1 MTGALWAV
9 FSGIGFGVFQSFNRR
24 AVQGMDVYVATFLQL
39 LVSAVV
45 LVLLT
50 LVTDSWTMV
59 ESLTGT
65 AVLNFALAGIL
76 HFFIG
81 WTFLNASQKAIGAA
95 RTSSL
100 IGTIPIFGALFALVT
115 LGELPTLWGAVGIGA
130 IVMGVYLVNDA
141 KIHQGGMGRGEGRLG
156 NWRLGD
162 WRLGDWRLGT
172 ERSLVANP
180 QPPIEGQA
188 IGWRSLRLGLAA
200 ALCWSFSPTF
210 IRYGLA
216 EVDDPLLGVTVGI
229 VASALGYAVVLGAR
243 SRMNRVGAVSLDAL
257 GYKVLAAVLVAVA
270 TWMRWISL
278 DLIAVAVALALSLTS
293 VPTVNFLSPLI
304 SGRHL
309 ERVTTQVWLGSGV
322 IIGGS
327 LVLIFLN

>member
-9 FSGIGFGVFQSFNRR
+9 FSGFGFGIFQSFNRR

-50 LVTDSWTMV
+50 LMTKSRTMV

-65 AVLNFALAGIL
+65 SVLNFSLAGLL

-100 IGTIPIFGALFALVT
+100 IGTIPILGAIFALVT
-115 LGELPTLWGAVGIGA
+115 LGELPTLWGVVGIVA
-130 IVMGVYLVNDA
+130 IVVGVYLVNDA
-141 KIHQGGMGRGEGRLG
+141 KIHGEGRGAKGERRIG
-156 NWRLGD
+156 NGR
-162 WRLGDWRLGT
+162 RET
-172 ERSLVANP
+172 KQSLATIHQLP
-180 QPPIEGQA
+180 LEGHA
-188 IGWRSLRLGLAA
+188 IGLRSLRLGLAA
-200 ALCWSFSPTF
+200 ALCWSLSPTF

-229 VASALGYAVVLGAR
+229 VASALGYVLVLVVRGRMYKLGMVA
-243 SRMNRVGAVSLDAL
+243 LDAV
-257 GYKVLAAVLVAVA
+257 GYKILAAVLVAVA

-278 DLIAVAVALALSLTS
+278 DLTAVAVALALSLTS
-293 VPTVNFLSPLI
+293 VPTVNFFSPLI
-304 SGRHL
+304 SGRQL
-309 ERVTTQVWLGSGV
+309 ERVTGQVWLGSGV

>member
-59 ESLTGT
+59 GSLTGT

-141 KIHQGGMGRGEGRLG
+141 KIHQGGLVAKQA
-156 NWRLGD
+156 
-162 WRLGDWRLGT
+162 
-172 ERSLVANP
+172 LVANP

-304 SGRHL
+304 SGRHV

>member
-59 ESLTGT
+59 GSLTGT

-141 KIHQGGMGRGEGRLG
+141 KIHQGGLVAKQA
-156 NWRLGD
+156 
-162 WRLGDWRLGT
+162 
-172 ERSLVANP
+172 LVANP

-243 SRMNRVGAVSLDAL
+243 SRMNKVGAVSLDAL

>member
-9 FSGIGFGVFQSFNRR
+9 FSGIGFGLFQSLNRR

-39 LVSAVV
+39 VVSAVI
-45 LVLLT
+45 LLLLA
-50 LVTDSWTMV
+50 LVTTSRASFM
-59 ESLTGT
+59 SLTDT
-65 AVLNFALAGIL
+65 AVLNFSLAGIL

-100 IGTIPIFGALFALVT
+100 IGTIPIFGAFFALIT
-115 LGELPTLWGAVGIGA
+115 LSELPTLWGVLGILA
-130 IVMGVYLVNDA
+130 IVLGVYLVNNA
-141 KIHQGGMGRGEGRLG
+141 RLKKSEKANEEGLEAG
-156 NWRLGD
+156 FY
-162 WRLGDWRLGT
+162 
-172 ERSLVANP
+172 
-180 QPPIEGQA
+180 
-188 IGWRSLRLGLAA
+188 SLRLGLAA
-200 ALCWSFSPTF
+200 AVCWSLSPTF

-229 VASALGYAVVLGAR
+229 VASALGYAVLLAVR
-243 SRMNRVGAVSLDAL
+243 SRRTPIGPVAMDAL
-257 GYKVLAAVLVAVA
+257 GYKVLAAVLVALA

-278 DLIAVAVALALSLTS
+278 DLTAVAVALALSLTS
-293 VPTVNFLSPLI
+293 VPTVNFLSPLV

-309 ERVTTQVWLGSGV
+309 EQVTKQVWLGSGV

-327 LVLIFLN
+327 LILIFLN

>member
-1 MTGALWAV
+1 MTGAIWAV
-9 FSGIGFGVFQSFNRR
+9 LSGLGFGLFQSFNRR
-24 AVQGMDVYVATFLQL
+24 AVQGMDVYLATFLQL

-50 LVTDSWTMV
+50 VVTPSRTLVS
-59 ESLTGT
+59 SLSGT
-65 AVLNFALAGIL
+65 AVLNFSLAGIL

-100 IGTIPIFGALFALVT
+100 IGTIPIFGAVFALVT
-115 LGELPTLWGAVGIGA
+115 LGELPTLWGIVGVAA
-130 IVMGVYLVNDA
+130 IVMGVYLVNSA
-141 KIHQGGMGRGEGRLG
+141 KLQKGE
-156 NWRLGD
+156 
-162 WRLGDWRLGT
+162 T
-172 ERSLVANP
+172 AVT
-180 QPPIEGQA
+180 EGQSA
-188 IGWRSLRLGLAA
+188 GLRSLRLGLAA
-200 ALCWSFSPTF
+200 ALCWSLSPTF

-229 VASALGYAVVLGAR
+229 VASALGYAVVLAVR
-243 SRMNRVGAVSLDAL
+243 SRIRPIGPVGMDAI

-278 DLIAVAVALALSLTS
+278 DLTAVAVALALSLTS
-293 VPTVNFLSPLI
+293 VPTVNFLSPLV

-309 ERVTTQVWLGSGV
+309 EQVTRQVWLGSGI

-327 LVLIFLN
+327 LILIFLN

>member
-59 ESLTGT
+59 GSLTGT

-141 KIHQGGMGRGEGRLG
+141 KIHQGGLVAKQA
-156 NWRLGD
+156 
-162 WRLGDWRLGT
+162 
-172 ERSLVANP
+172 LVANP

-229 VASALGYAVVLGAR
+229 VASALGYAVVLGVR
-243 SRMNRVGAVSLDAL
+243 SRMNKVGAVSLDAL

-304 SGRHL
+304 SGRHV

>member
-59 ESLTGT
+59 GSLTGT

-100 IGTIPIFGALFALVT
+100 IGTIPIFGALFALMT
-115 LGELPTLWGAVGIGA
+115 LGELPTLWGTVGIGA

-141 KIHQGGMGRGEGRLG
+141 KIHQGGLVAKQA
-156 NWRLGD
+156 
-162 WRLGDWRLGT
+162 
-172 ERSLVANP
+172 LVANP

-229 VASALGYAVVLGAR
+229 VASALGYALVLGAR
-243 SRMNRVGAVSLDAL
+243 SRMNKVGAVSLDAL

>member
-59 ESLTGT
+59 GSLTGT

-141 KIHQGGMGRGEGRLG
+141 KIHQGGLVAKQA
-156 NWRLGD
+156 
-162 WRLGDWRLGT
+162 
-172 ERSLVANP
+172 LVANP

-229 VASALGYAVVLGAR
+229 VASALGYALVLGAR

-304 SGRHL
+304 SGRHV

>member
-59 ESLTGT
+59 GSLTGT

-141 KIHQGGMGRGEGRLG
+141 KIHQGGLVAKQA
-156 NWRLGD
+156 
-162 WRLGDWRLGT
+162 
-172 ERSLVANP
+172 LVANP

-243 SRMNRVGAVSLDAL
+243 SRMNKVGAVSLDAL

-304 SGRHL
+304 SGRHV